1 MTESY
6 LRKILLAAAALL
18 LASPAVGI
26 PPLPPPAPPQG
37 PPKLVVAITL
47 DGVSPEILNAYR
59 PLLTSG
65 LARVGSGSPV
75 PDDFHAGRRLVVEG
89 AKGSARSIDDGQP
102 GQRFYWSGG
111 GFVSDSSAAV
121 PASIS
126 QGNAAIARAIAI
138 AQPALTPP
146 LECAVKA
153 TASSSAFARPAGDA
167 TAFGHSPEG
176 DGAVLAVSAA
186 LVRELALGR
195 AEQPDALLIGLSAP
209 GEVARKYG
217 SDGQEMCLELL
228 ALDRDLGDF
237 LSRLDGWGL
246 NYTVTL
252 TRP

>member
-1 MTESY
+1 M
-6 LRKILLAAAALL
+6 RKFLAAAAALL
-18 LASPAVGI
+18 LASPAAGI
-26 PPLPPPAPPQG
+26 PPLPPPAQ
-37 PPKLVVAITL
+37 PKLVIAITL
-47 DGVSPEILNAYR
+47 DGVSPEILDAYR

-65 LARVGSGSPV
+65 LARVGSGSPI
-75 PDDFHAGRRLVVEG
+75 PGNFHAGRRLVVEG
-89 AKGSARSIDDGQP
+89 GKGSARTVDGGQP
-102 GQRFYWSGG
+102 DQRFYWSGS
-111 GFVSDSSAAV
+111 GFVSDSSGPV

-126 QGNAAIARAIAI
+126 QGNAAIARAIAT
-138 AQPALTPP
+138 ARPALTPP

-167 TAFGHSPEG
+167 AAFGQSPEG

-195 AEQPDALLIGLSAP
+195 GDRPDALLIGLSAP

-217 SDGQEMCLELL
+217 PDGQEMCLELL

-237 LSRLDGWGL
+237 LSRLDGWGV
-246 NYTVTL
+246 NYAVTL

>member
-1 MTESY
+1 M
-6 LRKILLAAAALL
+6 RKFLAAAALL
-18 LASPAVGI
+18 LASPAAGI

-65 LARVGSGSPV
+65 LVRVESGSPV
-75 PDDFHAGRRLVVEG
+75 PDNFHAGRNIVVEG
-89 AKGSARSIDDGQP
+89 AKGSARSIDGQP

-126 QGNAAIARAIAI
+126 RGNAAIARAIAI

-167 TAFGHSPEG
+167 AAFGQSPEG

-195 AEQPDALLIGLSAP
+195 ADRPDALLIGLSAP

-246 NYTVTL
+246 TYAVIL